1 MEENDFPA
9 IKRLVLMCW
18 VFLFSQLLMLMNLNS
33 VAIMSATINSATNFL
48 LYCAFSSGFRKTF
61 LEVLHIRSTGEF
73 LMFER
78 RKRLLVNIAVKVEQM
93 II

>member
-1 MEENDFPA
+1 
-9 IKRLVLMCW
+9 
-18 VFLFSQLLMLMNLNS
+18 MNLNS

-93 II
+93 IIKARGKIEYSLSILSSINVSIMECSLLY